1 VHFSVAYFQ
10 FYSYNP
16 VTHTGRQETVNI
28 NRSLKKRYYL
38 IQKAKDAKVV
48 GIIVGTLGVG
58 DYLSVVDRLKSV
70 IKQAGKKCYLFVVGK
85 LNPAKLANFM
95 EIDVF
100 VVVAAAESS
109 LIESQDFYRP
119 ILTPYELEIACGC
132 HQWTGDY
139 ITDCTQ
145 LPDVSHVDIQSQ
157 SDGDFEPEFSLITG
171 SLKTTDITD
180 STVGYVDGNLQAI
193 AKRDPMKVAI
203 MQSTG
208 AQFLSERSWKG
219 LEQRLG
225 DTPASHAVRG
235 RRGVAIAY
243 EDEPQT

>member
-1 VHFSVAYFQ
+1 
-10 FYSYNP
+10 
-16 VTHTGRQETVNI
+16 
-28 NRSLKKRYYL
+28 
-38 IQKAKDAKVV
+38 
-48 GIIVGTLGVG
+48 
-58 DYLSVVDRLKSV
+58 
-70 IKQAGKKCYLFVVGK
+70 
-85 LNPAKLANFM
+85 
-95 EIDVF
+95 
-100 VVVAAAESS
+100 
-109 LIESQDFYRP
+109 
-119 ILTPYELEIACGC
+119 
-132 HQWTGDY
+132 
-139 ITDCTQ
+139 
-145 LPDVSHVDIQSQ
+145 VDIQSQ